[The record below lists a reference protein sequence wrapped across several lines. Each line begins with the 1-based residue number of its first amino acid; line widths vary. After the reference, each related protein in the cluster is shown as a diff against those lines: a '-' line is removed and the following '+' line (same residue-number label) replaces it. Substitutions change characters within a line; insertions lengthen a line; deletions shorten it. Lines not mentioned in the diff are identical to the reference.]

1 MQRDNKTSEAGPFS
15 RARQKER
22 TVDTALPALRG
33 FMPVVSITDE
43 STLNGITAVFS
54 GVLLDAP
61 LIAKTVL
68 IVKH

>member
-1 MQRDNKTSEAGPFS
+1 
-15 RARQKER
+15 
-22 TVDTALPALRG
+22 
-33 FMPVVSITDE
+33 MPVVSITDE